1 MENIGYLICLLKNVE
16 CYGLEALL
24 EVYLKEKQTNKRH
37 PKQIKQQESDI
48 SGYFVLNINILNCF
62 NLHLTTKT
70 LILITL
76 KHIKKKR
83 S

>member
-1 MENIGYLICLLKNVE
+1 MENIGYLICLLINVE
-16 CYGLEALL
+16 CYGLGALL
-24 EVYLKEKQTNKRH
+24 KVYLKEEQTNKRH
-37 PKQIKQQESDI
+37 PKQLKQQESDI
-48 SGYFVLNINILNCF
+48 SGYSVLNLNILNCF

-76 KHIKKKR
+76 KHIKK